1 MNKET
6 YTEWFKGLNLRLA
19 DGTYTNKEYE
29 RLIIDN
35 LQSLIVKRYSDR
47 HNRDQMTWAEHYELI
62 NHYFEMLIDA
72 PLTNTGVVILLR
84 SVRTNFRMLPAAREL
99 AAKHKTTII
108 DPDFLMDGKLEDNPG
123 LLRKRIFNT
132 TDKMVGRPVITEV
145 NKADNE
151 VTVELPWKVA
161 LHVYR
166 GFLVKH
172 LMSKHGYNFSDAY
185 QCIDDHQNKYNKIL
199 AEELEIIVSHEES
212 HLVSVG
218 GGITAAGTGLVV
230 SGVIKPEE

>member
-6 YTEWFKGLNLRLA
+6 YTEWFKGLNARLA
-19 DGTYTNKEYE
+19 DGTYTNKVYE

-35 LQSLIVKRYSDR
+35 LQSLIVKRYNDR

-72 PLTNTGVVILLR
+72 PLTNTGVVTLLL

-108 DPDFLMDGKLEDNPG
+108 DPNFLMPGRLMDNPG
-123 LLRKRIFNT
+123 LLRKVVVRGT
-132 TDKMVGRPVITEV
+132 ETMVDRPVITQV
-145 NKADNE
+145 NEADDE
-151 VTVELPWKVA
+151 MTIALPWKLA
-161 LHVYR
+161 LHVYK
-166 GFLVKH
+166 GFLVKE
-172 LMSKHGYNFSDAY
+172 LMANHDFSYHDAY
-185 QCIDDHQNKYNKIL
+185 KYITDHYS
-199 AEELEIIVSHEES
+199 EYDELLDKLIQDIITHKES